1 MESVEAMKKILSALV
16 VILLASSAPVFACAT
31 NETGITTGS
40 ACSIDELNSN
50 NNLEKVKAKPEK
62 VKPTILKSQRN
73 LRPVRFQASISNP
86 KGCPELICLNRILLG
101 NPLEGF
107 GK

>member
-16 VILLASSAPVFACAT
+16 VILLASYAPAFACAT

-40 ACSIDELNSN
+40 ACSINELNN

-62 VKPTILKSQRN
+62 IQPNLLKSQRN

-86 KGCPELICLNRILLG
+86 QGCPELICLNRILLG
-101 NPLEGF
+101 NPLEGLE